1 MMLKLVVP
9 DEEPVIMKGKVVW
22 TAVNPEKSYKY
33 RVGVQFEPY
42 GEKKGQNPPEL
53 LDKITAWK
61 QSSRPLNSA

>member
-1 MMLKLVVP
+1 
-9 DEEPVIMKGKVVW
+9 MKGKVVW